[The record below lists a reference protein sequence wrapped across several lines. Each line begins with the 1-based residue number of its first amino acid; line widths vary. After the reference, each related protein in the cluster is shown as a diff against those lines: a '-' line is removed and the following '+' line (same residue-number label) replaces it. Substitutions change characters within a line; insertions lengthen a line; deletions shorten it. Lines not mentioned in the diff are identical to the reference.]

1 MLLHPSVQHCLDCG
15 SHAFR
20 VQLAPLLLLPASTFI
35 TVPAACSGVVMTV
48 DVYHRE
54 ALADDLLL
62 GRAHVPLAPLLQV
75 GGVSGRVVGWLGGYA

>member
-1 MLLHPSVQHCLDCG
+1 MLLHPSIQHCLDCVRQ
-15 SHAFR
+15 AFWCSAI
-20 VQLAPLLLLPASTFI
+20 LALLIASTFI
-35 TVPAACSGVVMTV
+35 TFPAACSGVVMTI

-75 GGVSGRVVGWLGGYA
+75 QIPYLSDLI